1 MQRRTNL
8 RFWRIK
14 NGLKQV
20 DIYRKLKI
28 SSGYYS
34 NLEKGKAN
42 PSFSLLVKFKD
53 IFDVDDVIEL
63 FRLSE
68 GVDSCGNKDTSR
80 DISKEQVLD

>member
-8 RFWRIK
+8 RFWRIT

-53 IFDVDDVIEL
+53 TFDVDDVIEL

-68 GVDSCGNKDTSR
+68 SGEKHGDKDSSS
-80 DISKEQVLD
+80 DI